1 MSSLSKPPAKHGRIR
16 LGAVLLFLAGIA
28 GFLTVPF
35 FLERAA
41 PPPPPEA
48 NLAGPSEVRPI
59 QVRTPDGQIIGWL
72 QISYPESI
80 RQNEEQQLDVKYI
93 GDKGKWG
100 RVKDIASMSVL
111 IQAAN
116 LGLFPEPF
124 EYRFNLARIVQTGED
139 SHVWTVSPKQEGDY
153 RLLVKFNVEPETF
166 TVLPVAVNGVDVST
180 NGETSLPVRVNT
192 RYDVPQAWI
201 DVLKALGYVLSF
213 ILTLPLLKTFVE
225 RYWNRARGGVS
236 GTGA

>member
-1 MSSLSKPPAKHGRIR
+1 MSQPPAKRGRIR
-16 LGAVLLFLAGIA
+16 PGAVLLFLAGIC

-41 PPPPPEA
+41 SSPAPEA
-48 NLAGPSEVRPI
+48 SVAGPAAVRPI
-59 QVRTPDGQIIGWL
+59 QVRTPDGQTIGWL

-100 RVKDIASMSVL
+100 RVKDIAAMSVL

-124 EYRFNLARIVQTGED
+124 EYRFNLARILRTGED

-153 RLLVKFNVEPETF
+153 RLLVKFNVEPDSF
-166 TVLPVAVNGVDVST
+166 TVLPVAVNGIDVST

-192 RYDVPQAWI
+192 RYDVPQAWV
-201 DVLKALGYVLSF
+201 DGLKAFGYVLSF

-225 RYWNRARGGVS
+225 RSWNRGRSGVA
-236 GTGA
+236 GPGV